1 MGRVF
6 PCPTNPNS
14 MRKPLLHSILAAAT
28 VAHCAAAVTY
38 VDATSGAG
46 GNTTLADGST
56 FSPPLNGTTGVDN
69 NWEQRTTFGS
79 GGNIYESGGEQ
90 IENAPELRTRLSGLT
105 PGVQY
110 TIYIHFWD
118 PGSTT
123 EDWNIRAGFTSNP
136 GANTLYSA
144 ADATVE
150 LGGAT
155 AAVLASTLTYTTAP
169 TIFLEGGRNL
179 LAGLVGTATADG
191 SGQIDIYFDDLP
203 NGTTVNRRT
212 WYDGVSFEAVPE
224 PGSCLLSL
232 VGLAALLRRRRR

>member
-1 MGRVF
+1 
-6 PCPTNPNS
+6 
-14 MRKPLLHSILAAAT
+14 MRESLLKLTLAALA
-28 VAHCAAAVTY
+28 VAHCQAAVTY

-56 FSPPLNGTTGVDN
+56 FTPPLNGTTGVDN

-90 IENAPELRTRLSGLT
+90 IEDAPELRTRLSGLT

-110 TIYIHFWD
+110 TIYINFWD

-123 EDWNIRAGFTSNP
+123 EDWNIRAGFTSNA

-155 AAVLASTLTYTTAP
+155 AAALASTLTYTTAP
-169 TIFLEGGRNL
+169 TIFTEGGRNL

-212 WYDGVSFEAVPE
+212 WYDGISYEAVPE
-224 PGSCLLSL
+224 PGSSLL
-232 VGLAALLRRRRR
+232 GLLGMTVLLRRRNR

>member
-1 MGRVF
+1 
-6 PCPTNPNS
+6 
-14 MRKPLLHSILAAAT
+14 MRKSLLLNLAFTAAT

-38 VDATSGAG
+38 VDAASGVG

-69 NWEQRTTFGS
+69 NWEQRTPFGS

-105 PGVQY
+105 PGQQY
-110 TIYIHFWD
+110 TIHINFWD
-118 PGSTT
+118 PGSTN
-123 EDWNIRAGFTSNP
+123 EDWNIRAGFTSNA

-144 ADATVE
+144 ADATVD

-155 AAVLASTLTYTTAP
+155 AAVLASTLTYSTAP
-169 TIFLEGGRNL
+169 TIFTEGGRNL
-179 LAGLVGTATADG
+179 LAGLLGTATANG

-203 NGTTVNRRT
+203 NGTTVNQRT
-212 WYDGVSFEAVPE
+212 WYDGVSYEAVPE
-224 PGSCLLSL
+224 PASGLLSL
-232 VGLAALLRRRRR
+232 IGLTALLRRRR

>member
-1 MGRVF
+1 
-6 PCPTNPNS
+6 
-14 MRKPLLHSILAAAT
+14 MRKTLLLNLTLAAAAVVPCT
-28 VAHCAAAVTY
+28 AAVTY

-46 GNTTLADGST
+46 GNTALADGST
-56 FSPPLNGTTGVDN
+56 FTPPLNGTTGVDN

-79 GGNIYESGGEQ
+79 GGNIFESGGEQ

-110 TIYIHFWD
+110 TIYINFWD

-123 EDWNIRAGFTSNP
+123 EDWNIRAGFASNA

-144 ADATVE
+144 ADATAE

-155 AAVLASTLTYTTAP
+155 AAILASTLTYTTAP
-169 TIFLEGGRNL
+169 TIFTEGGRNL
-179 LAGLVGTATADG
+179 MAGLVGTATADG

-212 WYDGVSFEAVPE
+212 WYDGVSYEAVPE
-224 PGSCLLSL
+224 PGSWLL
-232 VGLAALLRRRRR
+232 GLAGAATLLRRRRR

>member
-1 MGRVF
+1 MK
-6 PCPTNPNS
+6 
-14 MRKPLLHSILAAAT
+14 KPLLHSILAAAT
-28 VAHCAAAVTY
+28 VAHCAAAVIY

-79 GGNIYESGGEQ
+79 GGNIYEAGGEQ
-90 IENAPELRTRLSGLT
+90 LENAPELRTRISGLT
-105 PGVQY
+105 PGVQH

-155 AAVLASTLTYTTAP
+155 AAVLANTLTYTTAP
-169 TIFLEGGRNL
+169 TIFTEGGRNL
-179 LAGLVGTATADG
+179 LAGLVGTATADAN
-191 SGQIDIYFDDLP
+191 GQIDIFFDDLP

-212 WYDGVSFEAVPE
+212 WYDGISYEAVPE

-232 VGLAALLRRRRR
+232 IGIAALLRRRR